1 MGRWDT
7 GCPGKGK
14 DKGRER
20 RSPYSEEE
28 DARKPFRGM
37 KKQRKERGG
46 HGGAEGS
53 KRVLPGVKCS
63 IP

>member
-46 HGGAEGS
+46 HGGG
-53 KRVLPGVKCS
+53 
-63 IP
+63 

>member
-46 HGGAEGS
+46 HGGL
-53 KRVLPGVKCS
+53 RVQKEYYQE
-63 IP
+63 